1 MTHVIGTQKPNSG
14 KKETSVSTL
23 KLTTRQWRNIRNE
36 LHKEHP
42 RTVMMLKSK
51 MKSVLGFTV
60 REHSGYRLRTAK
72 ELEDYDR
79 SDNIWHEAEKDRKFY
94 RENINEHFI
103 ALDFYN
109 DRKYTMFLLKFSE
122 LINGRD

>member
-1 MTHVIGTQKPNSG
+1 M
-14 KKETSVSTL
+14 STL

-36 LHKEHP
+36 LHQEHP

-60 REHSGYRLRTAK
+60 REHSGYRMRTQK

-79 SDNIWHEAEKDRKFY
+79 SDNIWHETEKDRKFH
-94 RENINEHFI
+94 RENINEHI
-103 ALDFYN
+103 ICLDFYN
-109 DRKYTMFLLKFSE
+109 ERKYTMFLLKFSE
-122 LINGRD
+122 FLNGRD

>member
-1 MTHVIGTQKPNSG
+1 M
-14 KKETSVSTL
+14 STL
-23 KLTTRQWRNIRNE
+23 KLTTRQWKLIREE
-36 LHKEHP
+36 LHKEYP
-42 RTVMMLKSK
+42 KTVFMIRDK
-51 MKSVLGFTV
+51 MKRILGFTV
-60 REHSGYRLRTAK
+60 REHSGYRPRTARELK
-72 ELEDYDR
+72 EYDL
-79 SDNIWHEAEKDRKFY
+79 SDNIRYDTEKDRKFY